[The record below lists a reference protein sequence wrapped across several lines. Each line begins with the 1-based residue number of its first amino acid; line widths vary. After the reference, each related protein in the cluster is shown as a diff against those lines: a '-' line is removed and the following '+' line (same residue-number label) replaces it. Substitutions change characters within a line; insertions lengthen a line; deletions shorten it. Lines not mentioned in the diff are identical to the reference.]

1 LFLSVYER
9 INDEMVLD
17 GDVVE
22 RGQFFRIINC

>member
-1 LFLSVYER
+1 LSVYER